1 MVFHN
6 TRFSLK
12 KEKKKEKKEKKEV
25 AFHRG
30 SFIFWD
36 KYIVVIMSLLEFLS
50 SP

>member
-12 KEKKKEKKEKKEV
+12 KKRKKKKKKKEVE
-25 AFHRG
+25 FHRG

-36 KYIVVIMSLLEFLS
+36 NFIVIVSLLEFLN